1 MARKAGHGALITM
14 ELDPAGSQG
23 TFTTIGEL
31 FTDIVWPAVSHPET
45 DVTPHQLN
53 DDVFVLS
60 PKRSREAVTFTV
72 NYDDVDTTHD
82 ALTGAYNQFFALE
95 LRGFQIIGPDG
106 SSPSTDI
113 WVSSGFL
120 QNISRVAPVGEG
132 GYSADFTVRFSGPYL
147 INGVAS
153 TAIT

>member
-1 MARKAGHGALITM
+1 MARKAGHGALIAV
-14 ELDPAGSQG
+14 ELDPGGSQG

-31 FTDIVWPAVSHPET
+31 FTDVNWPTVSHPES

-53 DDVFVLS
+53 DDVFVIS
-60 PKRSREAVTFTV
+60 NKRSRDAVTLTV

-82 ALTGAYNQFFALE
+82 ALTGAYNQFFANE

-113 WVSSGFL
+113 WVASGYL
-120 QNISRVAPVGEG
+120 QSISRVAPVGEG
-132 GYSADFTVRFSGPYL
+132 GYAADFTIRFSGPYL
-147 INGVAS
+147 INNVAS
-153 TAIT
+153 TAIS